1 MPSQFCKLTAAAKA
15 KSCAGHCVANINEFT
30 GGFRCLGVQ
39 VFRSSGVQV
48 EQALEPPIQQFGK
61 GKTVCISDFNLT
73 GKCWL
78 VLKAD

>member
-1 MPSQFCKLTAAAKA
+1 M
-15 KSCAGHCVANINEFT
+15 
-30 GGFRCLGVQ
+30 FRCSGVQ
-39 VFRSSGVQV
+39 EFRCSGVQV